1 MDQIDSK
8 SAASQIADPLFL
20 FFIPFDLGYMVF
32 EKQKKRTSPEKSCQ
46 GKTVGRVYDRTV
58 SGVSDPAI
66 YNKLFSTSMEGP
78 YHGYSADRAAGNG
91 YRLHR
96 IYTINL
102 TRAALLP
109 FASVPFVIIL
119 YTA

>member
-1 MDQIDSK
+1 MCIRD
-8 SAASQIADPLFL
+8 
-20 FFIPFDLGYMVF
+20 
-32 EKQKKRTSPEKSCQ
+32 RTSDHHTDAMGNCKQCQ

-96 IYTINL
+96 IFYTG
-102 TRAALLP
+102 AL
-109 FASVPFVIIL
+109 SVSL
-119 YTA
+119 